1 CRIPRR
7 SARPS
12 RHRSRSDESGR
23 QRHLRA
29 RCSAYPL
36 PLGRPG
42 RGSLT
47 GERDVPSRAS
57 RKRREYKP
65 DEDQR
70 QGKTGLSAFAFRF
83 ATLHRLLAFRTQ
95 IGSRNNAQPLH
106 SDRLAAPLTAAE
118 AFRVRVQPTQR
129 LIDPVQAL
137 AVLAGQEELLLPLHR
152 FATDVGHVEPIG
164 AQLPCLIFQRLL
176 RRLLEGANRLQRT
189 LALTK
194 QELLDSIAF
203 LLGQHDLPAYRV
215 DSLQT
220 E

>member
-1 CRIPRR
+1 
-7 SARPS
+7 
-12 RHRSRSDESGR
+12 
-23 QRHLRA
+23 
-29 RCSAYPL
+29 
-36 PLGRPG
+36 
-42 RGSLT
+42 
-47 GERDVPSRAS
+47 
-57 RKRREYKP
+57 
-65 DEDQR
+65 
-70 QGKTGLSAFAFRF
+70 
-83 ATLHRLLAFRTQ
+83 
-95 IGSRNNAQPLH
+95 
-106 SDRLAAPLTAAE
+106 LAAPLTAAE

-220 E
+220 ETVRFKEYALEGSGEDGPAADGGSVWNIKRAGSQRVSRCDPAHMPGAGLEPARLIRAAHFECAVSAIPPPRRRLQVGGNPET